1 MEGHRTM
8 KNEPSDQHE
17 ELKALLSRSFRS
29 EEGDDT
35 PTLPEDLRDR
45 IRDQYGRLPG
55 TSPAPTEEHSES
67 IFSRISRLFAQ
78 PQFSGAL
85 AAVVLI
91 AVAAFLLMPDRTD
104 PANGGMRGN
113 GWEAPDNPAATI
125 ILYGL
130 EPARAAA
137 IKADVDSTMAFIRED
152 ISGEPAAEG
161 ITIIID
167 GKAGTIEGY
176 ANPNAE
182 ATTVQLPDNKFEV
195 GKAVSEL
202 LKQLTSEQA
211 P

>member
-1 MEGHRTM
+1 MNT
-8 KNEPSDQHE
+8 EPSDQHE
-17 ELKALLSRSFRS
+17 ELKALLSRSFHS
-29 EEGDDT
+29 EEGEDA
-35 PTLPEDLRDR
+35 PPLPDSLRDR
-45 IRDQYGRLPG
+45 LQDQYGREL
-55 TSPAPTEEHSES
+55 SRASAPAEEHSES

-91 AVAAFLLMPDRTD
+91 AVAAFLLIPPRDD
-104 PANGGMRGN
+104 QPGGGMRGN
-113 GWEAPDNPAATI
+113 GTDAPANPAATI
-125 ILYGL
+125 ILYGFDS
-130 EPARAAA
+130 ANADA
-137 IKADVDSTMAFIRED
+137 IRNVLDPRVASIRED

-182 ATTVQLPDNKFEV
+182 AITVELPGNEFEV
-195 GKAVSEL
+195 GKTVSEML
-202 LKQLTSEQA
+202 GEIAGKQA

>member
-8 KNEPSDQHE
+8 KSEPSDQHE

-29 EEGDDT
+29 EEGDDV
-35 PTLPEDLRDR
+35 PPLPEDLRDR
-45 IRDQYGRLPG
+45 IRDQYGRELV
-55 TSPAPTEEHSES
+55 TAPAPTEEHSES

-91 AVAAFLLMPDRTD
+91 AVAAFLLIPDRSD
-104 PANGGMRGN
+104 PSNGGMRGN
-113 GWEAPDNPAATI
+113 DSEDPANPAATI
-125 ILYGL
+125 ILYGF
-130 EPARAAA
+130 EPSRADA
-137 IKADVDSTMAFIRED
+137 IKAVLDPAVASIRQD

-167 GKAGTIEGY
+167 GKAGTIEAY
-176 ANPNAE
+176 VNPNAE

-202 LKQLTSEQA
+202 LNQLTSEQA